1 MSRKNKKF
9 NSVEIIDIGTKG
21 LSIAKSV
28 DGIVLMVKKGVPG
41 DVVDVETYRKKKN
54 YYLGN
59 ITKYHS
65 MSSLRTKAECEHFGT
80 CGGCKWQ
87 DVIYDTQTDLKEKK
101 IKHAIQNV
109 FDNCKIEP
117 IIKCENQYFYRNKLE
132 FSFTENRW
140 LTNEEIL
147 NSGTDLERRGVG
159 FHISGM
165 WDKVVDIN
173 KCHLQAEPSNEIRI
187 SIKNFAI
194 KNDISFYNSRSKK
207 GLLRSLM
214 IRNTSLNQFMV
225 IVQFYEND
233 LKNIELTLNHL
244 KNNFKELSSIQY
256 IINSKDNDSIYDQTI
271 NLFSGKKYIEEMIG
285 ELKFKIFPKS
295 FFQTNIK
302 QTIKLYQ
309 VVKDLANLTGNE
321 IVFDLYSGLG
331 TITQFLAKGAKKII
345 GIESINEAVISA
357 KESSIDNNINN
368 VEYETGD
375 MKKIFT
381 SEFISTHG
389 NPDVIITDPPREGM
403 HKDVIKEILNL
414 DTKIIVYVSCNPPT
428 QCRDLELLKIKY
440 DISKV
445 QPVDMFPHTDHV
457 ENVVLLKLKNSLFY

>member
-9 NSVEIIDIGTKG
+9 DSVEIIDIGSKG
-21 LSIAKSV
+21 QSIAKSKE
-28 DGIVLMVKKGVPG
+28 GIVLMVKKGVPG
-41 DVVDVETYRKKKN
+41 DVVDIETYRNKKN

-59 ITKYHS
+59 ITRYHS
-65 MSSLRTKAECEHFGT
+65 MSKLRVEPHCEHFGT

-87 DVIYDTQTDLKEKK
+87 NVIYDAQTDLKEKK

-140 LTNEEIL
+140 LTNDEIS
-147 NSGTDLERRGVG
+147 NSGTDLERKGVG
-159 FHISGM
+159 FHIAGM
-165 WDKVVDIN
+165 WDKVIDIN
-173 KCHLQAEPSNEIRI
+173 KCHLQAEPSNEIRV

-194 KNDISFYNSRSKK
+194 KNDISFYNSRLKN
-207 GLLRSLM
+207 GLLRSLT
-214 IRNTSLNQFMV
+214 IRNTSLDQFMV

-244 KNNFKELSSIQY
+244 KNNFKQLSSIQY

-331 TITQFLAKGAKKII
+331 TITQFLAKGAKKIT

-357 KESSIDNNINN
+357 RESSIDNNINN

-457 ENVVLLKLKNSLFY
+457 ENVVLLKLNKSI

>member
-9 NSVEIIDIGTKG
+9 DSVEIIDIGSKG
-21 LSIAKSV
+21 QSIAKSKE
-28 DGIVLMVKKGVPG
+28 GIVLMVKKGVPG

-87 DVIYDTQTDLKEKK
+87 DVIYDAQTDLKEKK

-147 NSGTDLERRGVG
+147 NSGTNLERRGVG

-214 IRNTSLNQFMV
+214 IRNTSLSQFMV

-244 KNNFKELSSIQY
+244 KNNFKQLSSIQY
-256 IINSKDNDSIYDQTI
+256 IINSKDNDSIYNQKI
-271 NLFSGKKYIEEMIG
+271 NLYYGKKYIEEMIE
-285 ELKFKIFPKS
+285 ELKFKIYPKS
-295 FFQTNIK
+295 FFQTNIS

-331 TITQFLAKGAKKII
+331 TITQFLAKGAKKIT

-357 KESSIDNNINN
+357 RESSIDNNINN

-457 ENVVLLKLKNSLFY
+457 ENVVLLKLNKSI

>member
-9 NSVEIIDIGTKG
+9 DSVEIIDIGSKG
-21 LSIAKSV
+21 QSIAKSKE
-28 DGIVLMVKKGVPG
+28 GIVLMVKKGVPG

-87 DVIYDTQTDLKEKK
+87 DVIYDAQTDLKEKK

-173 KCHLQAEPSNEIRI
+173 KCHLQAEPSNKIRI

-194 KNDISFYNSRSKK
+194 KKDISFYNSRSKK

-214 IRNTSLNQFMV
+214 IRNTSLSQFMV
-225 IVQFYEND
+225 IIQFYEND

-244 KNNFKELSSIQY
+244 KNNFKQLSSIQY
-256 IINSKDNDSIYDQTI
+256 IINSKDNDSIYNQKI
-271 NLFSGKKYIEEMIG
+271 NLYYGKKYIEEMIE
-285 ELKFKIFPKS
+285 ELKFKIYPKS
-295 FFQTNIK
+295 FFQTNIS

-331 TITQFLAKGAKKII
+331 TITQFLAKGAKKIT

-357 KESSIDNNINN
+357 RESSIDNNINN

-457 ENVVLLKLKNSLFY
+457 ENVVLLKLNKSI

>member
-9 NSVEIIDIGTKG
+9 DSVEIIDIGSKG
-21 LSIAKSV
+21 QSIAKSKE
-28 DGIVLMVKKGVPG
+28 GIVLMVKKGVPG

-87 DVIYDTQTDLKEKK
+87 DVIYDAQTDLKEKK

-173 KCHLQAEPSNEIRI
+173 KCHLQAEPSNKIRI

-214 IRNTSLNQFMV
+214 IRNTSLSQFMV

-244 KNNFKELSSIQY
+244 KNNFKQLSSIQY
-256 IINSKDNDSIYDQTI
+256 IINSKDNDSIYNQKI
-271 NLFSGKKYIEEMIG
+271 NLYYGKKYIEEMIG

-331 TITQFLAKGAKKII
+331 TITQFLAKGAKKIT

-357 KESSIDNNINN
+357 RESSIDNNINN

-457 ENVVLLKLKNSLFY
+457 ENVVLLKLNKSI

>member
-9 NSVEIIDIGTKG
+9 DSVEIIDIGSKG
-21 LSIAKSV
+21 QSIAKSKE
-28 DGIVLMVKKGVPG
+28 GIVLMVKKGVPG

-87 DVIYDTQTDLKEKK
+87 DVIYDAQTDLKEKK

-173 KCHLQAEPSNEIRI
+173 KCHLQAEPSNKIRI

-214 IRNTSLNQFMV
+214 IRNTSLSQFMV

-244 KNNFKELSSIQY
+244 KNNFKQLSSIQY
-256 IINSKDNDSIYDQTI
+256 IINSKDNDSIYNQKI
-271 NLFSGKKYIEEMIG
+271 NLYYGKKYIEEMIE
-285 ELKFKIFPKS
+285 ELKFKIYPKS
-295 FFQTNIK
+295 FFQTNIS

-331 TITQFLAKGAKKII
+331 TITQ
-345 GIESINEAVISA
+345 
-357 KESSIDNNINN
+357 
-368 VEYETGD
+368 
-375 MKKIFT
+375 
-381 SEFISTHG
+381 
-389 NPDVIITDPPREGM
+389 
-403 HKDVIKEILNL
+403 
-414 DTKIIVYVSCNPPT
+414 
-428 QCRDLELLKIKY
+428 
-440 DISKV
+440 
-445 QPVDMFPHTDHV
+445 
-457 ENVVLLKLKNSLFY
+457 

>member
-9 NSVEIIDIGTKG
+9 DSVEIIDIGSKG
-21 LSIAKSV
+21 QSIAKSKE
-28 DGIVLMVKKGVPG
+28 GIVLMVKKGVPG
-41 DVVDVETYRKKKN
+41 DVVDIETYRKKKN

-59 ITKYHS
+59 ITRYHS
-65 MSSLRTKAECEHFGT
+65 MSKLRVEPHCEHFGT

-87 DVIYDTQTDLKEKK
+87 NVIYDAQTDLKEKK

-140 LTNEEIL
+140 LTNDEIS
-147 NSGTDLERRGVG
+147 NSGTDLERKGVG
-159 FHISGM
+159 FHIAGM
-165 WDKVVDIN
+165 WDKVIDIN
-173 KCHLQAEPSNEIRI
+173 KCHLQAEPSNEIRV
-187 SIKNFAI
+187 SIKTFAI
-194 KNDISFYNSRSKK
+194 KNDISFYNSRLKN
-207 GLLRSLM
+207 GLLRSLT
-214 IRNTSLNQFMV
+214 IRNTSLDQFMV

-244 KNNFKELSSIQY
+244 KNNFKQLSSIQY

-331 TITQFLAKGAKKII
+331 TITQFLAKGAKKIT

-357 KESSIDNNINN
+357 RESSIDNNINN

-457 ENVVLLKLKNSLFY
+457 ENVVLLKLNKSI

>member
-1 MSRKNKKF
+1 MSKKNKKF
-9 NSVEIIDIGTKG
+9 SSVEIIDIGSKG
-21 LSIAKSV
+21 QSIAKSD

-41 DVVDVETYRKKKN
+41 DVVDIETYRKKKN

-65 MSSLRTKAECEHFGT
+65 MSNLRTKAECEHFGT

-87 DVIYDTQTDLKEKK
+87 DVTYDAQTDLKAKK
-101 IKHAIQNV
+101 IKHTIQNV
-109 FDNCKIEP
+109 FENCKIEP
-117 IIKCENQYFYRNKLE
+117 IIKCEDQYFYRNKLE
-132 FSFTENRW
+132 FSFTNNRW
-140 LTNEEIL
+140 LTNEEIS

-187 SIKNFAI
+187 SIKDFAI
-194 KNDISFYNSRSKK
+194 KNNISFYNSRLKK
-207 GLLRSLM
+207 GLLRNLM
-214 IRNTSLNQFMV
+214 IRNTSLGQFMV

-233 LKNIELTLNHL
+233 LKNIELILNHL
-244 KNNFKELSSIQY
+244 KNNFKQLSSIQF
-256 IINSKDNDSIYDQTI
+256 IINSKDNDSFYDQKI
-271 NLFSGKKYIEEMIG
+271 NLFSGTKYIEETIG

-302 QTIKLYQ
+302 QTIKLYE
-309 VVKDLANLTGNE
+309 VVRDLANLNGNE
-321 IVFDLYSGLG
+321 IVYDLYSGLG
-331 TITQFLAKGAKKII
+331 TITQFLAKKAKKII
-345 GIESINEAVISA
+345 GIESIGEAVTSA
-357 KESSIDNNINN
+357 RESSIYNKINN
-368 VEYETGD
+368 VEYEVGD
-375 MKKIFT
+375 MRKIFT
-381 SEFISTHG
+381 SDFISTHG

-403 HKDVIKEILNL
+403 HKDVIKEILKL
-414 DTKIIVYVSCNPPT
+414 DTRVIVYVSCNPST

-440 DISKV
+440 DIFNV

-457 ENVVLLKLKNSLFY
+457 ENVVLLKLNKSL

>member
-9 NSVEIIDIGTKG
+9 DSVEIIDIGSKG
-21 LSIAKSV
+21 QSIAKSKE
-28 DGIVLMVKKGVPG
+28 GIVLMVKKGVPG
-41 DVVDVETYRKKKN
+41 DVVDIETYRKKKN

-59 ITKYHS
+59 ITRYHS
-65 MSSLRTKAECEHFGT
+65 MSKLRAEPHCEHFGT

-87 DVIYDTQTDLKEKK
+87 NVIYDAQTDLKEKK

-140 LTNEEIL
+140 LTNDEIS

-159 FHISGM
+159 FHIAGM
-165 WDKVVDIN
+165 WNKVIDIN
-173 KCHLQAEPSNEIRI
+173 KCHLQAEPSNEIRV

-194 KNDISFYNSRSKK
+194 KNDISFYNSRLKN
-207 GLLRSLM
+207 GLLRSLT
-214 IRNTSLNQFMV
+214 IRNTSLDQFMV

-244 KNNFKELSSIQY
+244 KNNFKQLSSIQY

-331 TITQFLAKGAKKII
+331 TITQFLAKSAKKIT

-357 KESSIDNNINN
+357 RESSIDNNINN

-414 DTKIIVYVSCNPPT
+414 GTKIIVYVSCNPPT

-457 ENVVLLKLKNSLFY
+457 ENVVLLKLNKSI

>member
-9 NSVEIIDIGTKG
+9 DSVEIIDIGSKG
-21 LSIAKSV
+21 QSIAKSKE
-28 DGIVLMVKKGVPG
+28 GIVLMVKKGVPG

-87 DVIYDTQTDLKEKK
+87 DVIYDAQTDLKEKK

-173 KCHLQAEPSNEIRI
+173 KCHLQAEPSNKIRI

-214 IRNTSLNQFMV
+214 IRNTSLSQFMV

-244 KNNFKELSSIQY
+244 KNNFKQLSSIQY

-331 TITQFLAKGAKKII
+331 TITQFLAKGAKKIT

-357 KESSIDNNINN
+357 RESSIDNNINN

-457 ENVVLLKLKNSLFY
+457 ENVVLLKLNKSI

>member
-87 DVIYDTQTDLKEKK
+87 DVIYDAQTDLKEKK

-214 IRNTSLNQFMV
+214 IRNTSLSQFMV

-244 KNNFKELSSIQY
+244 KNNFKQLSSIQY

-331 TITQFLAKGAKKII
+331 TITQFLAKGAKKIT
-345 GIESINEAVISA
+345 GIESVNEAVISA
-357 KESSIDNNINN
+357 RESSIDNNINN

-457 ENVVLLKLKNSLFY
+457 ENVVLLKLNKSI